1 MALGNIAKRAEAYK
15 PKERVTYKMIKEYIE
30 AKYGFKVHTA
40 YIAEVKRSLGLPMY
54 DGPNAV
60 EELKQPRKHPTAEK
74 VEAIKDALKYYKE
87 IQKMIEEKDYR
98 YVLPGE
104 NNNPVEYQVKCHS
117 MIIIGANGS
126 GKSQLGA
133 WIEKNNPNDTH
144 RIGAQRSLMLGNYIQ
159 QKSYE
164 QATNL
169 IIYGQENPTREHNL
183 RWGWDGEKYNY
194 TSSLLNDYEN
204 VLSALVALQIN
215 QQEQFIKDC
224 KQREKNGEIHN
235 LVPEMVIDKLQ
246 RIWKSVFPH
255 RDIIIQDGKVLAGFE
270 KDGQYY
276 EYKGRDMSDGERV
289 GLYLIA
295 QSLCVPSDKTI
306 IIDEP
311 EIHLHRS
318 IMNKLWEAI
327 EAEREDCF
335 FIYITHDTQFAS
347 NHKNSKKLWI
357 KGFDG
362 ITWEWEEVQNSELP
376 EQLLLDI
383 LGNRKPVLF
392 VEGTHDSYDTKL
404 YSEIYKDYYVV
415 PCGSCSSVISQTK
428 AMNSNAQLHNFKCF
442 GIIDRDYRTDYEIE
456 AYKEDNI
463 FTLEVAE
470 VENLF
475 LTEELLQVVNR
486 IMEFPDNSRI
496 ENVKKYIIEE
506 RFKKEINKQIC
517 EAVVSELKYRLSVAN
532 ISKRNEEQAKETL
545 NKLFEEIDYDTIKME
560 QMAKFERVLK
570 TQTYK
575 DVLRVFN
582 CKSLSTSIG
591 HFFKLDN
598 KDYRD
603 FIVRQI
609 KGKRVSDII
618 DAIVPYLPNEIP
630 IECT

>member
-1 MALGNIAKRAEAYK
+1 
-15 PKERVTYKMIKEYIE
+15 
-30 AKYGFKVHTA
+30 
-40 YIAEVKRSLGLPMY
+40 
-54 DGPNAV
+54 
-60 EELKQPRKHPTAEK
+60 
-74 VEAIKDALKYYKE
+74 
-87 IQKMIEEKDYR
+87 MIEKNYK
-98 YVLPGE
+98 YILPGE
-104 NNNPVEYQVKCHS
+104 NNKPVEYQIKCHS

-133 WIEKNNPNDTH
+133 WIEKNNPNDVH
-144 RIGAQRSLMLGNYIQ
+144 RIGAQRALTFRNYIQ

-169 IIYGQENPTREHNL
+169 IIYGQENPAGEHNA
-183 RWGWDGEKYNY
+183 RWEWDGEKYNY

-204 VLSALVALQIN
+204 VLSALVALQNN
-215 QQEQFIKDC
+215 QQGQFIKDC
-224 KQREKNGEIHN
+224 KRREDSGENHN
-235 LVPEMVIDKLQ
+235 AVPEMIMDKLQ

-255 RDIIIQDGKVLAGFE
+255 RDINIEDGKVLASFE
-270 KDGQYY
+270 KDGKHF

-295 QSLCVPSDKTI
+295 QSLCIPSDKTI

-347 NHKNSKKLWI
+347 NHKNSKKIWV
-357 KGFDG
+357 KEFDG
-362 ITWEWEEVQNSELP
+362 FSWEWEDVQNSELP

-392 VEGTHDSYDTKL
+392 VEGTQDSYDTKL
-404 YSEIYKDYYVV
+404 YSEIYKEYYVI

-428 AMNSNAQLHNFKCF
+428 AMNSTLQLHNFRCY

-456 AYKEDNI
+456 AYKQDNI

-475 LTEELLQVVNR
+475 LTEELLEVVNS
-486 IMEFPDNSRI
+486 IMEFSDNSRV
-496 ENVKKYIIEE
+496 EKVKAYIIDE
-506 RFKKEINKQIC
+506 RFRGEINNQIC
-517 EAVVSELKYRLSVAN
+517 EAVVSELKYRLSIAN
-532 ISKRNEEQAKETL
+532 ISKGNEEKAKETL
-545 NKLFEEIDYDTIKME
+545 NKLFEKIDYDAIKME
-560 QMAKFERVLK
+560 QSDKFKFVLK
-570 TQTYK
+570 KKTYK

-582 CKSLSTSIG
+582 CKSLSTSTG
-591 HFFKLDN
+591 HFFELDN
-598 KDYRD
+598 KAYRD
-603 FIVRQI
+603 FIIRQI
-609 KGKRVSDII
+609 KGKRASDII
-618 DAIVPYLPNEIP
+618 DAITPYLPNGIP
-630 IECT
+630 RYL

>member
-1 MALGNIAKRAEAYK
+1 
-15 PKERVTYKMIKEYIE
+15 
-30 AKYGFKVHTA
+30 
-40 YIAEVKRSLGLPMY
+40 
-54 DGPNAV
+54 
-60 EELKQPRKHPTAEK
+60 
-74 VEAIKDALKYYKE
+74 
-87 IQKMIEEKDYR
+87 MIEEKDYK
-98 YVLPGE
+98 YILPGE

-144 RIGAQRSLMLGNYIQ
+144 RIGAQRALTFGNYIQ

-169 IIYGQENPTREHNL
+169 IIYGQENPTGEHNQ
-183 RWGWDGEKYNY
+183 RWGWDGEKWNY

-224 KQREKNGEIHN
+224 KLREKNGETHN
-235 LVPEMVIDKLQ
+235 VVPEMVIDKLQ

-255 RDIIIQDGKVLAGFE
+255 RDIIIEDGKILAGFE

-289 GLYLIA
+289 GLYLMA

-327 EAEREDCF
+327 EAEREDCS

-347 NHKNSKKLWI
+347 NHKNSKKIWI

-506 RFKKEINKQIC
+506 RFREEINKQIC

-532 ISKRNEEQAKETL
+532 ISKRNEEKAKETL
-545 NKLFEEIDYDTIKME
+545 NKLFEEIDYDTIKTE
-560 QMAKFERVLK
+560 QMTKFERVLE

-609 KGKRVSDII
+609 KGKRASDII
-618 DAIVPYLPNEIP
+618 DAIIPYLPNEIP
-630 IECT
+630 IECN

>member
-1 MALGNIAKRAEAYK
+1 
-15 PKERVTYKMIKEYIE
+15 
-30 AKYGFKVHTA
+30 
-40 YIAEVKRSLGLPMY
+40 
-54 DGPNAV
+54 
-60 EELKQPRKHPTAEK
+60 
-74 VEAIKDALKYYKE
+74 
-87 IQKMIEEKDYR
+87 MIEEKDYK
-98 YVLPGE
+98 YILPGE

-144 RIGAQRSLMLGNYIQ
+144 RIGAQRALTFGNYIQ

-169 IIYGQENPTREHNL
+169 IIYGQENPTREHNQ

-224 KQREKNGEIHN
+224 KLREKNGETHN
-235 LVPEMVIDKLQ
+235 VVPEMVIDKLQ

-255 RDIIIQDGKVLAGFE
+255 RDIIIEDGKVLAGFE

-289 GLYLIA
+289 GLYLMA

-347 NHKNSKKLWI
+347 NHKNSKKIWI

-486 IMEFPDNSRI
+486 IMGFPDNSRI

-506 RFKKEINKQIC
+506 RFRGEINKQIC

-532 ISKRNEEQAKETL
+532 ISKRNEEKAKETL
-545 NKLFEEIDYDTIKME
+545 NKLFEEIDYDTIKTE
-560 QMAKFERVLK
+560 QMTKFERVLE

-591 HFFKLDN
+591 HFFELDN

-609 KGKRVSDII
+609 KGERASDII
-618 DAIVPYLPNEIP
+618 DAIIPYLPNEIP
-630 IECT
+630 IECN

>member
-1 MALGNIAKRAEAYK
+1 M
-15 PKERVTYKMIKEYIE
+15 V
-30 AKYGFKVHTA
+30 
-40 YIAEVKRSLGLPMY
+40 
-54 DGPNAV
+54 
-60 EELKQPRKHPTAEK
+60 
-74 VEAIKDALKYYKE
+74 
-87 IQKMIEEKDYR
+87 EEKDYK
-98 YVLPGE
+98 YILPGE
-104 NNNPVEYQVKCHS
+104 NNNPVEHQVKCHS

-144 RIGAQRSLMLGNYIQ
+144 RIGAQRALTFGNYIQ

-169 IIYGQENPTREHNL
+169 IIYGQENPTGRHDN

-204 VLSALVALQIN
+204 VLSALVALQIKE
-215 QQEQFIKDC
+215 QQQFIKEC
-224 KQREKNGEIHN
+224 KEREKEGKNHN
-235 LVPEMVIDKLQ
+235 MVPEMVMDKLR

-255 RDIIIQDGKVLAGFE
+255 RDIIIEDGRVLAGFE
-270 KDGQYY
+270 RDGQYF

-289 GLYLIA
+289 GLYLMA

-318 IMNKLWEAI
+318 IMNRLWEAI

-335 FIYITHDTQFAS
+335 FIYITHDIQFAS
-347 NHKNSKKLWI
+347 THNNSKKIWV

-362 ITWEWEEVQNSELP
+362 TTWEWEEVQNSELP

-404 YSEIYKDYYVV
+404 YSEIYKDYYVI

-442 GIIDRDYRTDYEIE
+442 GIIDRDYRSDYEIE

-475 LTEELLQVVNR
+475 LTEELLQVVNS

-496 ENVKKYIIEE
+496 ENVKKYISEE
-506 RFKKEINKQIC
+506 RFRGEIDRQIC

-532 ISKRNEEQAKETL
+532 ISKRNEEKAKETL
-545 NKLFEEIDYDTIKME
+545 NKLFEGIDYDAIKME
-560 QMAKFERVLK
+560 QMTKFECILERK
-570 TQTYK
+570 IYK

-582 CKSLSTSIG
+582 YKSLSTSTG
-591 HFFKLDN
+591 HFFELDN
-598 KDYRD
+598 KAYRD

-609 KGKRVSDII
+609 RGKRASDII
-618 DAIVPYLPNEIP
+618 DAIALYLPNEIP
-630 IECT
+630 IECN